1 MAEFRIGRLKF
12 NWRAVWLSSTAY
24 VIDDIVKFGANTYVC
39 AENHISVANENLFYS
54 GDLAG
59 GRWTLHTEGLA
70 NRGNWVGNTF
80 YKQNDIVKYGNT
92 QYRVI
97 IGYTSGSAFNTYNSN
112 NDLVL
117 EEYLQSFNFEN
128 TWNSGTEYQVGDV
141 VTYGGYS
148 YVAKTLHTDKP
159 PATHTANDW
168 DILTT
173 GFNVIGE
180 WNSGTNYLQGDVVV
194 FGGSSF
200 VAVVNNNNN
209 SPSAGGASVWKLVVE
224 GITWKGN
231 WDYATTYKKGE
242 AVKRLSNSYISV
254 NGSGNLNQDP
264 ATDANGTY
272 WNVLVEGAANNVM
285 QTEGDLV
292 YYTSGATRLP
302 AGSGGEVLSISHSG
316 VPHWQHN
323 STTHAVYYVTEEG
336 SDVNDGSNI
345 TQAFGT
351 LKHACGIATGPATIY
366 VKAGQYHEQL
376 PIIVPEE
383 VSIVG
388 DNLRTSRIKPDTG
401 DSHYQEITLSTPPS
415 STHTVSNATYTPATG
430 DMELTIGDHLFQ
442 VDDSIKIA
450 DESITFSCNFG
461 GASGAAAE
469 KSYPRPMVGGQSP
482 DYVTGKHVKVIAV
495 TGTTITV
502 NVNKKRGQ
510 AISNSDAHTFV
521 SATPNGITKS
531 EFVVSLGKTLTNASG
546 TKTCMAVKTN
556 YHENIIHI
564 LPLTGGLWTT
574 SDQWKNTDGGDI
586 AITNIVTRPNTE
598 SNMFLMSDKTMLKDL
613 LMEGLT
619 GFVPASQAAQLTG
632 SINGSLVTGTG
643 FFPDLV
649 GTTVSGTNVT
659 LGTKVN
665 NFISENEIEVDK
677 VQTVSS
683 TVLTFTATPDD
694 PNNATV
700 KGVYVALNPATPII
714 KSPYVSNCS
723 CKSSGGVGAIVDG
736 GVHRQF
742 AEDGI
747 NPSNKSIVMD
757 SFTQIHD
764 GGMGFWI
771 TDGGTSELVSSF
783 TYYCHISY
791 ASTRGGRIRS
801 LAGNSS
807 WGNYGIVS
815 SGYKSSEKAQQ
826 GTIEGLI
833 IEHDE
838 TTRVGNVNGFSLN
851 ERVRG
856 QTSQALGYINSVQGT
871 KKQILYTS
879 LITAGPVSVG
889 GTGFQAGE
897 TIEGLS
903 SGVTADLI
911 ASNSSNRGQD
921 GRTLVVAGL
930 TTAVI
935 ENGSVQFVTG
945 NGNGGHNNNPITG
958 ADPFTFV
965 ISGVSR
971 VGADGRGSITI
982 DRGQWSTTGAA
993 HTGAITNIV
1002 QYPNQTSSTAT
1013 LLTPLYSNETT
1024 INVSTITGFNPGE
1037 FVLLGGN
1044 ELCKISSFPTSNS
1057 IIVTRASQGA
1067 GIAGDYSTGDTI
1079 VSIGASTVPAG
1090 IESFKDFDAADIQ
1103 MRVTDASIFIQNDYY
1118 KIEDEFVKCIGV
1130 SPDQEGLTT
1139 LTLVEDKAAQC
1150 FDEQSINI
1158 RYLFSQAR
1166 LTGHDFLQVGTGG
1179 TTTTNWPDVPTQ
1191 AAAQSQEINESYPG
1205 RVFYVSTDHEGNF
1218 RVGRYFRVNQATGS
1232 ATLNANDFDLSGLT
1246 NLQLGSIGAQ
1256 LGASINEFSTDG
1268 TLSQNSP
1275 NKCPTQSAVKTYV
1288 DTNISDLTTST
1299 NVGIAS
1305 AQRDALTQAF
1315 WIGLSA

>member
-12 NWRAVWLSSTAY
+12 NWRAVWLPSTAY

>member
-1 MAEFRIGRLKF
+1 
-12 NWRAVWLSSTAY
+12 
-24 VIDDIVKFGANTYVC
+24 
-39 AENHISVANENLFYS
+39 
-54 GDLAG
+54 
-59 GRWTLHTEGLA
+59 
-70 NRGNWVGNTF
+70 
-80 YKQNDIVKYGNT
+80 
-92 QYRVI
+92 
-97 IGYTSGSAFNTYNSN
+97 
-112 NDLVL
+112 
-117 EEYLQSFNFEN
+117 
-128 TWNSGTEYQVGDV
+128 
-141 VTYGGYS
+141 
-148 YVAKTLHTDKP
+148 
-159 PATHTANDW
+159 
-168 DILTT
+168 
-173 GFNVIGE
+173 
-180 WNSGTNYLQGDVVV
+180 
-194 FGGSSF
+194 
-200 VAVVNNNNN
+200 
-209 SPSAGGASVWKLVVE
+209 
-224 GITWKGN
+224 
-231 WDYATTYKKGE
+231 
-242 AVKRLSNSYISV
+242 
-254 NGSGNLNQDP
+254 
-264 ATDANGTY
+264 
-272 WNVLVEGAANNVM
+272 
-285 QTEGDLV
+285 
-292 YYTSGATRLP
+292 
-302 AGSGGEVLSISHSG
+302 
-316 VPHWQHN
+316 
-323 STTHAVYYVTEEG
+323 
-336 SDVNDGSNI
+336 
-345 TQAFGT
+345 
-351 LKHACGIATGPATIY
+351 
-366 VKAGQYHEQL
+366 
-376 PIIVPEE
+376 
-383 VSIVG
+383 
-388 DNLRTSRIKPDTG
+388 
-401 DSHYQEITLSTPPS
+401 
-415 STHTVSNATYTPATG
+415 
-430 DMELTIGDHLFQ
+430 
-442 VDDSIKIA
+442 
-450 DESITFSCNFG
+450 
-461 GASGAAAE
+461 
-469 KSYPRPMVGGQSP
+469 
-482 DYVTGKHVKVIAV
+482 
-495 TGTTITV
+495 
-502 NVNKKRGQ
+502 
-510 AISNSDAHTFV
+510 
-521 SATPNGITKS
+521 
-531 EFVVSLGKTLTNASG
+531 
-546 TKTCMAVKTN
+546 
-556 YHENIIHI
+556 
-564 LPLTGGLWTT
+564 
-574 SDQWKNTDGGDI
+574 
-586 AITNIVTRPNTE
+586 
-598 SNMFLMSDKTMLKDL
+598 MSDKTMLKDL

-632 SINGSLVTGTG
+632 SISGSLVTGTG

-945 NGNGGHNNNPITG
+945 SGNGGHNNNPITG

-993 HTGAITNIV
+993 HTGAITNII
-1002 QYPNQTSSTAT
+1002 QYPNQTNSSAT
-1013 LLTPLYSNETT
+1013 LLTPLYSGETT
-1024 INVSTITGFNPGE
+1024 INCSTITGFNPGE
-1037 FVLLGGN
+1037 FVLIGN

-1118 KIEDEFVKCIGV
+1118 KIEDEFVKCVGV

-1150 FDEQSINI
+1150 YDEQSINI

-1288 DTNISDLTTST
+1288 DTNITTLTNDT

>member
-12 NWRAVWLSSTAY
+12 NWRGVWTASTAY
-24 VIDDIVKFGANTYVC
+24 VIDDIVKFGANSYVC
-39 AENHISVANENLFYS
+39 TSNHTSAANETQFYLEQNNWS
-54 GDLAG
+54 
-59 GRWTLHTEGLA
+59 LHTEGLSLQ
-70 NRGNWVGNTF
+70 GNWAPNTF
-80 YKQNDIVKYGNT
+80 YKLNDVIKYGNT
-92 QYRVI
+92 QYLVI
-97 IGYTSGSAFNTYNSN
+97 SGFTSSNSFQIMIN
-112 NDLVL
+112 GVAVVSEFL
-117 EEYLQSFNFEN
+117 ESFNFEN
-128 TWNSGTEYQVGDV
+128 TWDGSTEYQAGDV

-148 YVAKTLHTDKP
+148 YVSKSINTNKQ
-159 PATHTANDW
+159 PATNSSDW

-173 GFNVIGE
+173 GFNVVGE
-180 WNSGTNYLQGDVVV
+180 WNSGTSYIQGDVVK
-194 FGGSSF
+194 FGGSSY
-200 VAVVNNNNN
+200 VAVVNNLNN
-209 SPSAGGASVWKLVVE
+209 SPSTGGASIWKLVVE
-224 GITWKGN
+224 GINWKGN

-242 AVKRLSNSYISV
+242 AVKRLSNSYISIT
-254 NGSGNLNQDP
+254 GTGNLNQDP

-285 QTEGDLV
+285 TNQGDLV

-302 AGSGGEVLSISHSG
+302 AGVDGQILSISPSG
-316 VPHWQHN
+316 VPQWEKN

-336 SDVNDGSNI
+336 NDSYDGSNI
-345 TQAFGT
+345 TKAFKT
-351 LKHACGIATGPATIY
+351 VKHACGIATGPATIY

-376 PIIVPEE
+376 PIIVPSE

-388 DNLRTSRIKPDTG
+388 DNLRTSRVKPAAG

-415 STHTVSNATYTPATG
+415 STHTVSNATYSPATG
-430 DMELTIGDHLFQ
+430 DMVLTIGSHLFQ
-442 VDDSIKIA
+442 VDDSINIA
-450 DESITFSCNFG
+450 DESLTFSCNYG
-461 GASGAAAE
+461 GATGAAAN
-469 KSYPRPMVGGQSP
+469 KAYPRPLIGNQTN
-482 DYVTGKHVKVIAV
+482 DYITGKNVKVIEI
-495 TGTTITV
+495 TSTTITV

-510 AISNSDAHTFV
+510 PISNSNVHTFV
-521 SATPNGITKS
+521 SATTGGITKS
-531 EFVVSLGKTLTNASG
+531 EFVVSLGKTITNAAG

-556 YHENIIHI
+556 YHENVIHI

-574 SDQWKNTDGGDI
+574 SDLWKNTDGGDI
-586 AITNIVTRPNTE
+586 PITNVVTRPNAE

-619 GFVPASQAAQLTG
+619 GFQPASQAAQLTG
-632 SINGSLVTGTG
+632 SISGSMITGTG

-649 GTTVSGTNVT
+649 GTTVTGTNVT
-659 LGTKVN
+659 VGTKVN
-665 NFISENEIEVDK
+665 NFISETQIEVDK
-677 VQTVSS
+677 VQTVS
-683 TVLTFTATPDD
+683 TTQLTFTATPDD

-723 CKSSGGVGAIVDG
+723 CKSTGGVGAIVDG

-815 SGYKSSEKAQQ
+815 SGYSNNERALE
-826 GTIEGLI
+826 GTVEGLKLQI
-833 IEHDE
+833 DPS
-838 TTRVGNVNGFSLN
+838 TLAGGAGFSLN
-851 ERVRG
+851 ERIQG
-856 QTSQALGYINSVQGT
+856 ADSQALGYVNSIQGT
-871 KKQILYTS
+871 AQSDMYYS

-889 GTGFQAGE
+889 GTGFRAGE
-897 TIEGLS
+897 QIEGLTT
-903 SGVTADLI
+903 GVTATLI
-911 ASNSSNRGQD
+911 AANDANRGQD
-921 GRTLVVAGL
+921 GRTLVLAGL
-930 TTAVI
+930 STAVV
-935 ENGSVQFVTG
+935 ENGSIQFLTG
-945 NGNGGHNNNPITG
+945 SGNGGLGNQTISG

-971 VGADGRGSITI
+971 IGADGRGSIVM
-982 DRGQWSTTGAA
+982 DRGQWSTTGAG
-993 HTGAITNIV
+993 HTGAITNIIK
-1002 QYPNQTSSTAT
+1002 YPNQTTSSAT
-1013 LLTPLYSNETT
+1013 LLTPLYAAETT
-1024 INVSTITGFNPGE
+1024 INVSTITGFDPNE
-1037 FVLLGGN
+1037 FVLIDN

-1057 IIVTRASQGA
+1057 ITVSRASQGA
-1067 GIAGDYSTGDTI
+1067 GIASDYPTGQTI
-1079 VSIGASTVPAG
+1079 VSIGASSVVSNSET
-1090 IESFKDFDAADIQ
+1090 FKDFESSDIS
-1103 MRVTDASIFIQNDYY
+1103 MRVFDASVYELDQYY
-1118 KIEDEFVKCIGV
+1118 KIEDEFVKCVGINT
-1130 SPDQEGLTT
+1130 DAYGLTT
-1139 LTLVEDKAAQC
+1139 LTLVEDKAARC
-1150 FDEQSINI
+1150 YDEQNINI
-1158 RYLFSQAR
+1158 RYIFSQAR

-1179 TTTTNWPDVPTQ
+1179 TVTTNWPDVPIQ
-1191 AAAQSQEINESYPG
+1191 DPAQSQEINESYPG

-1232 ATLNANDFDLSGLT
+1232 ATLNANAFDLSGLT

-1275 NKCPTQSAVKTYV
+1275 EKCPTQSAVKTYV
-1288 DTNISDLTTST
+1288 DTNITNLTNNT
-1299 NVGIAS
+1299 NVGLTS
-1305 AQRDALTQAF
+1305 VQTDALSQAF
-1315 WIGLSA
+1315 FLGLSA

>member
-12 NWRAVWLSSTAY
+12 NWRGDWLVNTAY
-24 VIDDIVKFGANTYVC
+24 VIDDIAKFGANTYVC
-39 AENHISVANENLFYS
+39 IENHTSPATDTLFYS
-54 GDLAG
+54 QDAG
-59 GRWTLHTEGLA
+59 KWSLHTEGLA
-70 NRGNWVGNTF
+70 LKGDWVPNSF
-80 YKQNDIVKYGNT
+80 YKTNDVVKYGNT

-97 IGYTSGSAFNTYNSN
+97 APYSAGAAFNTYDSN
-112 NDLVL
+112 AQLVL
-117 EEYLQSFNFEN
+117 EEYIQSFNFEN
-128 TWNSGTEYQVGDV
+128 TWSSSTEYQVGDV

-148 YVAKTLHTDKP
+148 YVAKTLHTNKP
-159 PATHTANDW
+159 PATHTTNDW

-173 GFNVIGE
+173 GFNVVGE
-180 WNSGTNYLQGDVVV
+180 WNSGTQYLQGDVVV
-194 FGGSSF
+194 FGGSSY
-200 VAVVNNNNN
+200 VAIINNTNQ
-209 SPSAGGASVWKLVVE
+209 SPAAGGPSIWKLVVD
-224 GITWKGN
+224 GISWKGN
-231 WDYATTYKKGE
+231 WDYATTYKRGE
-242 AVKRLSNSYISV
+242 SVKRLSNSYI
-254 NGSGNLNQDP
+254 GIATSGNLNQDP

-285 QTEGDLV
+285 TSTGDLV

-316 VPHWQHN
+316 VPQWQHN

-336 SDVNDGSNI
+336 DDANDGSNI
-345 TQAFGT
+345 TQSFGT

-366 VKAGQYHEQL
+366 VKAGQYKEQL
-376 PIIVPEE
+376 PIIVPTE

-388 DNLRTSRIKPDTG
+388 DNLRTSRILPDTG
-401 DSHYQEITLSTPPS
+401 DSHYQEITLSTPPA
-415 STHTVSNATYTPATG
+415 STHTVSNASYTPATG
-430 DMELTIGDHLFQ
+430 DMELTIGTHLFQ
-442 VDDSIKIA
+442 VDDSINIA
-450 DESITFSCNFG
+450 DESLTFSCNFG
-461 GASGAAAE
+461 GATGAAAE
-469 KSYPRPMVGGQSP
+469 KSYPRPMVGGISP
-482 DYVTGKHVKVIAV
+482 DYVTGKNVKVIAV
-495 TGTTITV
+495 TASTITV
-502 NVNKKRGQ
+502 NVNKKRGE
-510 AISNSDAHTFV
+510 AISNSNVHTFV

-531 EFVVSLGKTLTNASG
+531 EFVVSLGKTITNAAG

-556 YHENIIHI
+556 YHEDSIHI

-574 SDQWKNTDGGDI
+574 SDQWKNTDNGDI
-586 AITNIVTRPNTE
+586 PITSVVTRPNTE

-619 GFVPASQAAQLTG
+619 GFVPASQAAQLAGEISG
-632 SINGSLVTGTG
+632 SMITGTG

-649 GTTVSGTNVT
+649 GTTVTGTNVIA
-659 LGTKVN
+659 GTKVN
-665 NFISENEIEVDK
+665 NFISKTQIEVDRI
-677 VQTVSS
+677 QTVPS
-683 TVLTFTATPDD
+683 TQLTFTATPDD

-723 CKSSGGVGAIVDG
+723 CKSTGGVGAIVDG

-838 TTRVGNVNGFSLN
+838 TTRVGNVNGFSIN
-851 ERVRG
+851 ERVKG
-856 QTSQALGYINSVQGT
+856 QTSQALGYINSVQGV
-871 KKQILYTS
+871 KKQKLYYS
-879 LITAGPVSVG
+879 LITAGPVSAG
-889 GTGFQAGE
+889 GTGFVAGE
-897 TIEGLS
+897 TIEGLT
-903 SGVTADLI
+903 SGCTADLI
-911 ASNSSNRGQD
+911 ASDSSNRGQD
-921 GRTLVVAGL
+921 GRTLVIAGL

-945 NGNGGHNNNPITG
+945 SGNGGHNNNTITG

-1002 QYPNQTSSTAT
+1002 HYPDQTTSTAT
-1013 LLTPLYSNETT
+1013 LLTPLYASETT
-1024 INVSTITGFNPGE
+1024 INVSTITGFNPNE

-1057 IIVTRASQGA
+1057 IIVTRAVHGA
-1067 GIAGDYSTGDTI
+1067 AIAGDYSTGDTI
-1079 VSIGASTVPAG
+1079 VSIGATSVVAEAET
-1090 IESFKDFDAADIQ
+1090 FKDFESSDVQFRA
-1103 MRVTDASIFIQNDYY
+1103 TKASVFIQNDYY
-1118 KIEDEFVKCIGV
+1118 KIEDEFVKCVGV
-1130 SPDQEGLTT
+1130 VPDTEGLTT

-1150 FDEQSINI
+1150 FDEQNINI

-1179 TTTTNWPDVPTQ
+1179 TSTTNWPDVPTQ

-1288 DTNISDLTTST
+1288 DTNITNLTNDT

-1305 AQRDALTQAF
+1305 AQRDALNQAF
-1315 WIGLSA
+1315 FIGLSA

>member
-12 NWRAVWLSSTAY
+12 NWRGIWLANTAY
-24 VIDDIVKFGANTYVC
+24 VIDDIVKFGANSYVC
-39 AENHISVANENLFYS
+39 TTNHTSAANENLFYTTQIQNWS
-54 GDLAG
+54 
-59 GRWTLHTEGLA
+59 LHTEGLA
-70 NRGNWVGNTF
+70 LKGDWAQNTF
-80 YKQNDIVKYGNT
+80 YKVNDIVKYGNT
-92 QYRVI
+92 QYLVI
-97 IGYTSGSAFNTYNSN
+97 AGFNSSN
-112 NDLVL
+112 TFQLMVNGVEVL
-117 EEYLQSFNFEN
+117 KEYLQSFNFEN
-128 TWNSGTEYQVGDV
+128 TWDGSTEYQSGDV

-148 YVAKTLHTDKP
+148 YVAKTINVNKI
-159 PATHTANDW
+159 PATNNVEW

-173 GFNVIGE
+173 GFNVVGD
-180 WNSGTNYLQGDVVV
+180 WNSGTSYIQGDVVK
-194 FGGSSF
+194 FGGSSY
-200 VAVVNNNNN
+200 VAIVNNLNN
-209 SPSAGGASVWKLVVE
+209 SPTAGGASIWKLVVE
-224 GITWKGN
+224 GIEWKGN

-254 NGSGNLNQDP
+254 TGTGNLNQDP
-264 ATDANGTY
+264 ATDATGTY

-285 QTEGDLV
+285 TNQGDLV

-302 AGSGGEVLSISHSG
+302 AGADGQVLSISPNG
-316 VPHWQHN
+316 VPQWEKN

-336 SDVNDGSNI
+336 DDTYDGSNI
-345 TQAFGT
+345 TKSFKT
-351 LKHACGIATGPATIY
+351 VKHACGIATGPATIY

-388 DNLRTSRIKPDTG
+388 DNLRTSRIKPAAG

-415 STHTVSNATYTPATG
+415 STHTVSNASYTPATG
-430 DMELTIGDHLFQ
+430 DMVLTIGSHLFQ
-442 VDDSIKIA
+442 VDDSISIA
-450 DESITFSCNFG
+450 DESLTFSCNFG
-461 GASGAAAE
+461 GATGAAAE
-469 KSYPRPMVGGQSP
+469 KSYPRPLIGGQTN
-482 DYVTGKHVKVIAV
+482 DYITGKHVKVIE
-495 TGTTITV
+495 TTSTTITV
-502 NVNKKRGQ
+502 NVNKKRGE
-510 AISNSDAHTFV
+510 AISNSNVHTFV

-531 EFVVSLGKTLTNASG
+531 EFVVSLGKTITNVAG

-574 SDQWKNTDGGDI
+574 SDLWKNTDGGDI
-586 AITNIVTRPNTE
+586 SITNVVTRPNTE

-613 LMEGLT
+613 LMEGLS

-632 SINGSLVTGTG
+632 SISGSMITGTG

-649 GTTVSGTNVT
+649 GTTVTGSSVT

-665 NFISENEIEVDK
+665 NFISETQIEVDI
-677 VQTVSS
+677 VQTVAS
-683 TVLTFTATPDD
+683 TQLTFTATPDD

-723 CKSSGGVGAIVDG
+723 CKSTGGVGAIVDG

-791 ASTRGGRIRS
+791 AATRGGRIRS

-826 GTIEGLI
+826 GNIEGLI
-833 IEHDE
+833 LEHDE
-838 TTRVGNVNGFSLN
+838 TTRTGNPAGFSIN

-856 QTSQALGYINSVQGT
+856 QTSEALGYVNTVQGT
-871 KKQILYTS
+871 KKQLLYTS
-879 LITAGPVSVG
+879 LITAGPVSAG
-889 GTGFQAGE
+889 GTGFVAGE
-897 TIEGLS
+897 TIEGLTT
-903 SGVTADLI
+903 GVTASLI
-911 ASNSSNRGQD
+911 DSNSSNRGQN
-921 GRTLVVAGL
+921 GRSLVVAGL

-945 NGNGGHNNNPITG
+945 SGNGGHNNNTITG

-982 DRGQWSTTGAA
+982 DRGQWATTGAA
-993 HTGAITNIV
+993 HTGGITNIIK
-1002 QYPNQTSSTAT
+1002 YPNQTSASAT
-1013 LLTPLYSNETT
+1013 LLTPLYASETT
-1024 INVSTITGFNPGE
+1024 INVSTITGFDPGE
-1037 FVLLGGN
+1037 FVLIGS
-1044 ELCKISSFPTSNS
+1044 ELCKITSFPTSNS
-1057 IIVTRASQGA
+1057 IQVERASQGA
-1067 GIAGDYSTGDTI
+1067 GIAGDYSTGDTL
-1079 VSIGASTVPAG
+1079 VSIGSSSIVNNAET
-1090 IESFKDFDAADIQ
+1090 FKDFEGSDIQ
-1103 MRVTDASIFIQNDYY
+1103 FRATDASVFINDDYY
-1118 KIEDEFVKCIGV
+1118 KIEDEFVKVVGI
-1130 SPDQEGLTT
+1130 STDIEGLTT
-1139 LTLVEDKAAQC
+1139 LTLVEDKAAEC
-1150 FDEQSINI
+1150 FDEQNINI

-1179 TTTTNWPDVPTQ
+1179 TSTTNWPDVPIQ
-1191 AAAQSQEINESYPG
+1191 AAVQSQEINESYPG

-1232 ATLNANDFDLSGLT
+1232 ATLNANDFDLSGLN

-1268 TLSQNSP
+1268 TLSQNSN
-1275 NKCPTQSAVKTYV
+1275 NKVPTQAAVRTYV
-1288 DTNISDLTTST
+1288 DTAITNLTNNT
-1299 NVGIAS
+1299 NVGLTS
-1305 AQRDALTQAF
+1305 VQTDALTQAF
-1315 WIGLSA
+1315 WLGLSA

>member
-12 NWRAVWLSSTAY
+12 NWRGVWLASTAY
-24 VIDDIVKFGANTYVC
+24 VIDDIVKFGANSYVC
-39 AENHISVANENLFYS
+39 TTNHTSAANENLFYTTQIQNWS
-54 GDLAG
+54 
-59 GRWTLHTEGLA
+59 LHTEGLA
-70 NRGNWVGNTF
+70 LKGDWAQNTF
-80 YKQNDIVKYGNT
+80 YKINDIVKYGNT
-92 QYRVI
+92 QYQVI
-97 IGYTSGSAFNTYNSN
+97 AGFNSSN
-112 NDLVL
+112 TFQLMVNGVEVL
-117 EEYLQSFNFEN
+117 KEYLQSFNFEN
-128 TWNSGTEYQVGDV
+128 TWDGSTEYQSGDV

-148 YVAKTLHTDKP
+148 YVAKSINVNKI
-159 PATHTANDW
+159 PATNNAEW

-173 GFNVIGE
+173 GFNVVGD
-180 WNSGTNYLQGDVVV
+180 WNSGTSYIQGDVVK
-194 FGGSSF
+194 FGGSSY
-200 VAVVNNNNN
+200 VAIVNNLNN
-209 SPSAGGASVWKLVVE
+209 SPTAGGASIWKLVVE
-224 GITWKGN
+224 GIEWKGN

-254 NGSGNLNQDP
+254 TGTGNLNQDP

-285 QTEGDLV
+285 TNQGDLV

-302 AGSGGEVLSISHSG
+302 AGADGQVLSISPTG
-316 VPHWQHN
+316 VPQWEKN

-336 SDVNDGSNI
+336 DDTYDGSNI
-345 TQAFGT
+345 TKSFKT
-351 LKHACGIATGPATIY
+351 VKHACGIATGPATIY

-388 DNLRTSRIKPDTG
+388 DNLRTSRIKPAAG

-415 STHTVSNATYTPATG
+415 STHTVSNASYTPATG
-430 DMELTIGDHLFQ
+430 DMVLTIGSHLFQ
-442 VDDSIKIA
+442 VDDSISIA
-450 DESITFSCNFG
+450 DESLTFSCNFG
-461 GASGAAAE
+461 GATGAAAE
-469 KSYPRPMVGGQSP
+469 KSYPRPLIGGQTN
-482 DYVTGKHVKVIAV
+482 DYITGKHVKVIE
-495 TGTTITV
+495 TTSTTITV
-502 NVNKKRGQ
+502 NVNKKRGE
-510 AISNSDAHTFV
+510 AISNSNVHTFV

-531 EFVVSLGKTLTNASG
+531 EFVVSLGKTITNVAG

-574 SDQWKNTDGGDI
+574 SDLWKNTDGGDI
-586 AITNIVTRPNTE
+586 PITNVVTRPNTE

-613 LMEGLT
+613 LMEGLS

-632 SINGSLVTGTG
+632 SISGSMITGTG

-649 GTTVSGTNVT
+649 GTTVTGSNVT

-665 NFISENEIEVDK
+665 NFISETQIEVDI
-677 VQTVSS
+677 VQTVAS
-683 TVLTFTATPDD
+683 TQLTFTATPDD

-791 ASTRGGRIRS
+791 AATRGGRIRS

-833 IEHDE
+833 LEHDE
-838 TTRVGNVNGFSLN
+838 TTRTGNPAGFSIN

-856 QTSQALGYINSVQGT
+856 QTSEALGYVNTVQGT
-871 KKQILYTS
+871 KKQLLYTS
-879 LITAGPVSVG
+879 LITAGPVSAG
-889 GTGFQAGE
+889 GTGFVAGE
-897 TIEGLS
+897 TIEGLTT
-903 SGVTADLI
+903 GVTASLI
-911 ASNSSNRGQD
+911 DSNSSNRGQN
-921 GRTLVVAGL
+921 GRSLVVAGL

-945 NGNGGHNNNPITG
+945 SGNGGHNNNTITG

-982 DRGQWSTTGAA
+982 NRGQWSTTGAA
-993 HTGAITNIV
+993 HTGGITNIIK
-1002 QYPNQTSSTAT
+1002 YPNQTSASAT
-1013 LLTPLYSNETT
+1013 LLTPLYASETT
-1024 INVSTITGFNPGE
+1024 INVSTITGFDPGE
-1037 FVLLGGN
+1037 FVLIGS
-1044 ELCKISSFPTSNS
+1044 ELCKITSFPTSNS
-1057 IIVTRASQGA
+1057 IQVERASQGA
-1067 GIAGDYSTGDTI
+1067 GIAGDYSTGDTL
-1079 VSIGASTVPAG
+1079 VSIGSSSIVNNAET
-1090 IESFKDFDAADIQ
+1090 FKDFEGSDIQ
-1103 MRVTDASIFIQNDYY
+1103 FRATDASVFINDDYY
-1118 KIEDEFVKCIGV
+1118 KIEDEFVKVVGI
-1130 SPDQEGLTT
+1130 STDIEGLTT
-1139 LTLVEDKAAQC
+1139 LTLVEDKAAEC
-1150 FDEQSINI
+1150 FDEQNINI

-1179 TTTTNWPDVPTQ
+1179 TSTTNWPDVPIQ
-1191 AAAQSQEINESYPG
+1191 AAVQSQEINESYPG

-1232 ATLNANDFDLSGLT
+1232 ATLNANDFDLSGLN

-1268 TLSQNSP
+1268 TLSQNSN
-1275 NKCPTQSAVKTYV
+1275 NKVPTQAAVRTYV
-1288 DTNISDLTTST
+1288 DTAITNLTNNT
-1299 NVGIAS
+1299 NVGLTS
-1305 AQRDALTQAF
+1305 VQTDALTQAF
-1315 WIGLSA
+1315 WLGLSA

>member
-12 NWRAVWLSSTAY
+12 NWRGVWVASTAY
-24 VIDDIVKFGANTYVC
+24 VIDDIVKFGANSYVC
-39 AENHISVANENLFYS
+39 TANHISAANETQFYLEQNNWS
-54 GDLAG
+54 
-59 GRWTLHTEGLA
+59 LHTEGLSLQ
-70 NRGNWVGNTF
+70 GNWSPNTF
-80 YKQNDIVKYGNT
+80 YKINDVIKYGNT
-92 QYRVI
+92 QYLVI
-97 IGYTSGSAFNTYNSN
+97 NGFTSSNAFQLMVNGVT
-112 NDLVL
+112 VL
-117 EEYLQSFNFEN
+117 SEFLESFNFEN
-128 TWNSGTEYQVGDV
+128 TWDGSTEYQAGDV

-148 YVAKTLHTDKP
+148 YVSKNINTNKQ
-159 PATHTANDW
+159 PATNSSDW

-173 GFNVIGE
+173 GFNVVGD
-180 WNSGTNYLQGDVVV
+180 WNSGTSYIQGDVVK
-194 FGGSSF
+194 FGGSSY
-200 VAVVNNNNN
+200 VAVVNNLNN
-209 SPSAGGASVWKLVVE
+209 SPSAGGASIWKLVVE
-224 GITWKGN
+224 GINWKGN

-254 NGSGNLNQDP
+254 TGTGNLNQDP

-285 QTEGDLV
+285 TNQGDLV

-302 AGSGGEVLSISHSG
+302 AGSDGQVLSISPTG
-316 VPHWQHN
+316 VPQWEKN

-336 SDVNDGSNI
+336 SDSYDGSNI
-345 TQAFGT
+345 TKAFKT
-351 LKHACGIATGPATIY
+351 VKHACGIATGPATIY

-376 PIIVPEE
+376 PIIVPTE

-388 DNLRTSRIKPDTG
+388 DNLRTSRIKPAAG

-415 STHTVSNATYTPATG
+415 STHTVSNATYTPANG
-430 DMELTIGDHLFQ
+430 DLVLTIGSHLFQ
-442 VDDSIKIA
+442 VDDSINIA

-461 GASGAAAE
+461 GATGAAAE
-469 KSYPRPMVGGQSP
+469 KSYPRPLVGGETN
-482 DYVTGKHVKVIAV
+482 DYVTGKNVKVIDV
-495 TGTTITV
+495 TSTTITV
-502 NVNKKRGQ
+502 NVNKKRGE
-510 AISNSDAHTFV
+510 AISNSNVHTFV

-531 EFVVSLGKTLTNASG
+531 EFVVSLGKTITNAAG

-556 YHENIIHI
+556 YHEDIIHI

-586 AITNIVTRPNTE
+586 PITNVVTRPNTE

-632 SINGSLVTGTG
+632 SISGSLVTGTG

-649 GTTVSGTNVT
+649 GTTVTGSNVT
-659 LGTKVN
+659 VGTKVN
-665 NFISENEIEVDK
+665 NFISKTQIEVDK
-677 VQTVSS
+677 VQSVSS
-683 TVLTFTATPDD
+683 TQLTFTATPDD

-723 CKSSGGVGAIVDG
+723 CKSTGGVGAIVDG
-736 GVHRQF
+736 GAHRQF

-826 GTIEGLI
+826 GNIEGLI
-833 IEHDE
+833 LEHDE
-838 TTRVGNVNGFSLN
+838 TTRTGNPAGFSIN

-856 QTSQALGYINSVQGT
+856 QTSQALGYVNSVQGT
-871 KKQILYTS
+871 KKQKLYYS
-879 LITAGPVSVG
+879 LITAGPVSAG
-889 GTGFQAGE
+889 GTGFVAGE
-897 TIEGLS
+897 TIEGLTT
-903 SGVTADLI
+903 GVTADLI
-911 ASNSSNRGQD
+911 DSNSSNRGQN
-921 GRTLVVAGL
+921 GRSLVVAGL

-945 NGNGGHNNNPITG
+945 SGNGGHNNNTVTG

-982 DRGQWSTTGAA
+982 DRSQWATTGAA
-993 HTGAITNIV
+993 HTGGITNII
-1002 QYPNQTSSTAT
+1002 QYPNQTSASAT
-1013 LLTPLYSNETT
+1013 LLTPLYSGETT
-1024 INVSTITGFNPGE
+1024 INVSTITGFDPGE
-1037 FVLLGGN
+1037 FILIGD
-1044 ELCKISSFPTSNS
+1044 ELCKITSFPTSNS
-1057 IIVTRASQGA
+1057 IQVERASQGA
-1067 GIAGDYSTGDTI
+1067 GIAGDYSTGDTL
-1079 VSIGASTVPAG
+1079 VSIGASSVVNNAET
-1090 IESFKDFDAADIQ
+1090 FKDFESGDIQ
-1103 MRVTDASIFIQNDYY
+1103 FRATDASVFIQDDYY
-1118 KIEDEFVKCIGV
+1118 KIEDEFVKVVGI
-1130 SPDQEGLTT
+1130 STDIEGLTT
-1139 LTLVEDKAAQC
+1139 LTLVEDKAAEC
-1150 FDEQSINI
+1150 FDEQNINI

-1179 TTTTNWPDVPTQ
+1179 TSTTNWPDVPIQ
-1191 AAAQSQEINESYPG
+1191 AAVQSQEINESYPG

-1232 ATLNANDFDLSGLT
+1232 ATLNANDFDLSGLN

-1268 TLSQNSP
+1268 TLSQNSN
-1275 NKCPTQSAVKTYV
+1275 NKVPTQAAVRTYV
-1288 DTNISDLTTST
+1288 DTAITNLTNDT
-1299 NVGIAS
+1299 NVGLTS
-1305 AQRDALTQAF
+1305 VQTDALTQAF
-1315 WIGLSA
+1315 WLGLSA

>member
-12 NWRAVWLSSTAY
+12 NWRALWLANTAY

-39 AENHISVANENLFYS
+39 MENHTSSANETLFYTTDFGS
-54 GDLAG
+54 GK
-59 GRWTLHTEGLA
+59 WTLHTEGLA
-70 NRGNWVGNTF
+70 NRGNWTTNTF

-97 IGYTSGSAFNTYNSN
+97 IGYTSGNAFNTYNSN

-128 TWNSGTEYQVGDV
+128 TWSSGTEYQVGDV

-148 YVAKTLHTDKP
+148 YVAKTLHTNKP

-180 WNSGTNYLQGDVVV
+180 WNSGTNYLQGDVVL
-194 FGGSSF
+194 FGGSSY

-209 SPSAGGASVWKLVVE
+209 SPSAGGASVWKLVVD
-224 GITWKGN
+224 GVSWKGN

-254 NGSGNLNQDP
+254 NGTGNLNQDP

-285 QTEGDLV
+285 TNQGDLV

-302 AGSGGEVLSISHSG
+302 AGTDGQVLSISPGG
-316 VPHWQHN
+316 VPQWEKN

-336 SDVNDGSNI
+336 SDSYDGSNI
-345 TQAFGT
+345 TKAFASV
-351 LKHACGIATGPATIY
+351 KHACGIATGPATIY
-366 VKAGQYHEQL
+366 VKAGQYREQL
-376 PIIVPEE
+376 PIIVPSE

-388 DNLRTSRIKPDTG
+388 DNLRTSRILPDTG
-401 DSHYQEITLSTPPS
+401 DSHYQEITLATPPS
-415 STHTVSNATYTPATG
+415 STHTVSNATYNPANG
-430 DMELTIGDHLFQ
+430 DMVLTIGSHLFQ
-442 VDDSIKIA
+442 VDDSINIA

-461 GASGAAAE
+461 GATGAAAE
-469 KSYPRPMVGGQSP
+469 KSYPRPMVGGESP
-482 DYVTGKHVKVIAV
+482 DYVTGKNVKVIA
-495 TGTTITV
+495 TTASTITV
-502 NVNKKRGQ
+502 NVNKKRGEP
-510 AISNSDAHTFV
+510 ISNSNVHTFV
-521 SATPNGITKS
+521 SATANGITKS
-531 EFVVSLGKTLTNASG
+531 EFVVSLGKTLTNHDG

-556 YHENIIHI
+556 YHEDIIHI

-586 AITNIVTRPNTE
+586 PITSVVTRPNTE

-632 SINGSLVTGTG
+632 EINGSLVTGTG

-649 GTTVSGTNVT
+649 GTTVTGTNVT
-659 LGTKVN
+659 VGTKVN
-665 NFISENEIEVDK
+665 NFISKTEIEVDT
-677 VQTVSS
+677 VQTVAS
-683 TVLTFTATPDD
+683 TQLTFTATPDD
-694 PNNATV
+694 PNNATI

-723 CKSSGGVGAIVDG
+723 CKSTGGVGAIVDG

-838 TTRVGNVNGFSLN
+838 TTRTGNVNGFSIN

-856 QTSQALGYINSVQGT
+856 QTSQALGYVNSIQGT
-871 KKQILYTS
+871 KKQELYYS

-889 GTGFQAGE
+889 GTGFIAGE

-903 SGVTADLI
+903 SGCTADLI

-921 GRTLVVAGL
+921 GRTLIVAGL
-930 TTAVI
+930 TTSVI
-935 ENGSVQFVTG
+935 ENGSIQFVTG
-945 NGNGGHNNNPITG
+945 SGNGGHNNQNITG

-982 DRGQWSTTGAA
+982 NRGQWSTTGAA
-993 HTGAITNIV
+993 HTGGITNIIH
-1002 QYPNQTSSTAT
+1002 YPNQTSFSAT
-1013 LLTPLYSNETT
+1013 LLTPLYAAETT

-1037 FVLLGGN
+1037 FVLIGN

-1067 GIAGDYSTGDTI
+1067 GIAGDYNTGDTV

-1090 IESFKDFDAADIQ
+1090 IESFKDFAAADIQ

-1118 KIEDEFVKCIGV
+1118 KIEDEFVKCVGV
-1130 SPDQEGLTT
+1130 SPDPEGLTT

-1150 FDEQSINI
+1150 YDEQSINI

-1288 DTNISDLTTST
+1288 DTNITNLTNDT

-1305 AQRDALTQAF
+1305 AQRDALNQAF
-1315 WIGLSA
+1315 FIGLSA